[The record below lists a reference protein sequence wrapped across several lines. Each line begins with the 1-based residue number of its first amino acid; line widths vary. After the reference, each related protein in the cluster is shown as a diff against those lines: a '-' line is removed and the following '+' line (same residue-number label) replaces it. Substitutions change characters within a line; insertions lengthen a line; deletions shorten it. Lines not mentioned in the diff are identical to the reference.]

1 MIKNILILSLII
13 AAAASCKSKKKAVVD
28 ESKIFPVVPFIREEV
43 ADVDTSLY
51 TILDLTIID
60 SVRTDTVLRHRN
72 EFKVLAK
79 DFLELPDLTEE
90 KYKQRFKQD
99 VIYDTMLGKV
109 IVVCL
114 PIDPQNEVL
123 QRQELILTPN
133 LEGKDSKIDNIIIDY
148 IQNSRDSSIQKK
160 MLWNAHRNF
169 IITTIKQLPGKDEEV
184 TTRKVIWNEPS
195 NQ

>member
-1 MIKNILILSLII
+1 MIKHILFLSLFT
-13 AAAASCKSKKKAVVD
+13 AAFAGCKPKKKAAVD

-60 SVRTDTVLRHRN
+60 SVRTDTVLRNRN
-72 EFKVLAK
+72 EFRRLAK
-79 DFLELPDLTEE
+79 EFLELPDLTEE
-90 KYKQRFKQD
+90 KYTQRFRQD
-99 VIYDTMLGKV
+99 VIYDTTIGKV

-114 PIDPQNEVL
+114 PVDPKNEVM

-148 IQNSRDSSIQKK
+148 IENSKDSSIQKK

-169 IITTIKQLPGKDEEV
+169 IITTIKQLPGKDEEI

>member
-1 MIKNILILSLII
+1 MIKNILFLSFLLT
-13 AAAASCKSKKKAVVD
+13 AFASCKSKKKPVID

-51 TILDLTIID
+51 TIMDLNIID
-60 SVRTDTVLRHRN
+60 SVRTDTVLRNRS
-72 EFKVLAK
+72 EFRALAK
-79 DFLELPDLTEE
+79 EFLELPDLTEE

-114 PIDPQNEVL
+114 PVDPKNEVL

-133 LEGKDSKIDNIIIDY
+133 LEGKNSQIDNIIIDY
-148 IQNSRDSSIQKK
+148 IQNSKDSSIQKK
-160 MLWNAHRNF
+160 MLWNAHRSF
-169 IITTIKQLPGKDEEV
+169 IITTIKQLPGKEEMI
-184 TTRKVIWNEPS
+184 TTRKVIWNDPS

>member
-1 MIKNILILSLII
+1 
-13 AAAASCKSKKKAVVD
+13 
-28 ESKIFPVVPFIREEV
+28 
-43 ADVDTSLY
+43 
-51 TILDLTIID
+51 
-60 SVRTDTVLRHRN
+60 
-72 EFKVLAK
+72 
-79 DFLELPDLTEE
+79 
-90 KYKQRFKQD
+90 
-99 VIYDTMLGKV
+99 
-109 IVVCL
+109 
-114 PIDPQNEVL
+114 

>member
-1 MIKNILILSLII
+1 MIKNILFLSLLP
-13 AAAASCKSKKKAVVD
+13 AAFASCKPKKKTPID

-51 TILDLTIID
+51 TIMDVNIID
-60 SVRTDTVLRHRN
+60 SAHTDTVLRNRS
-72 EFKVLAK
+72 EFKELARE
-79 DFLELPDLTEE
+79 FLELPDLTEE

-114 PIDPQNEVL
+114 PVDPKNEVL

-133 LEGKDSKIDNIIIDY
+133 LEGKNSQIDNIIVDY

-160 MLWNAHRNF
+160 MFWTAHRSF
-169 IITTIKQLPGKDEEV
+169 IITTIKQLPGKDEV
-184 TTRKVIWNEPS
+184 ITTRKVIWNDPS
-195 NQ
+195 NP